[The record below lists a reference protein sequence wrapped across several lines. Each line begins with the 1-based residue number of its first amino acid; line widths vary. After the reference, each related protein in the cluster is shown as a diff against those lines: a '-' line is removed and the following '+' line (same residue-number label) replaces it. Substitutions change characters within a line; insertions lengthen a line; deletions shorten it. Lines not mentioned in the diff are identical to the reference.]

1 MNIFGI
7 MKLIEQIQKGESKTL
22 EFKRALPKNENIAKV
37 YPVTLPLRI
46 FLTDVAKRETGS

>member
-1 MNIFGI
+1 